1 MYHDDMQYL
10 SREELEKLQSERL
23 VKVVKKVYDNVEIY
37 RKKMDAAGVKPE
49 DIKSIKDITD
59 RKSVV

>member
-1 MYHDDMQYL
+1 M
-10 SREELEKLQSERL
+10 REQELEKLQSERL

-49 DIKSIKDITD
+49 GNFNIQIIDIQISLFLF
-59 RKSVV
+59 

>member
-49 DIKSIKDITD
+49 LSLIHI
-59 RKSVV
+59 